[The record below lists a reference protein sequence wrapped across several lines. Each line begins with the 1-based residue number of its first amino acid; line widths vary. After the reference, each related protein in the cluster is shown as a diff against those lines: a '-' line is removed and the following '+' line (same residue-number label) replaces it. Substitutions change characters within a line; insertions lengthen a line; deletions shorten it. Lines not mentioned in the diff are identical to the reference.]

1 MFRTAHFFCVMLS
14 LLVAIPAFGQGRP
27 GLGVMDIT
35 PLNRDDRNLV
45 SAASV
50 ISQLVTHEL
59 AATEKFEI
67 VEEQRV
73 EDILRVQGFGLTGCT
88 SDSCVVEIGRL
99 LNASKMAVGTLG
111 RLGRKYVLTLRI
123 IDVELGVW
131 EGQGTQS
138 GIYELEELD
147 KLVKPLIDE
156 VVYGKVMPAREA
168 EEVPVIEQEKRP
180 TRERPDL
187 KSGKETRFLVSLYY
201 SPVYN
206 SNNSGLVDYE
216 WEKERVGFSVY
227 GLVQRFQG
235 EGRIWWGAGFAWH
248 YNGAKPT
255 DPSQGELNS
264 IGSFLFMALG
274 GPGDKPFQVDLKL
287 GGGLMRVDL
296 NLSREGATV
305 QSRPAF
311 MGAGT
316 VSLRLSRKLSA
327 SLGVQAH
334 GCQVWLDDF
343 GMEGGPSVTFF
354 SLQTGLVFRL

>member
-1 MFRTAHFFCVMLS
+1 MIRILKCFFVFIVVS
-14 LLVAIPAFGQGRP
+14 FQGVAYAQDRP

-35 PLNRDDRNLV
+35 PLNLNDETLV
-45 SAASV
+45 SAAKV
-50 ISQLVTHEL
+50 ISQLVSHEL
-59 AATEKFEI
+59 AATGVYEM
-67 VEEQRV
+67 VERERLQ
-73 EDILRVQGFGLTGCT
+73 DILREQGLGLTGCT
-88 SDSCVVEIGRL
+88 SDSCVIEIGRL
-99 LNASKMAVGTLG
+99 LNAPKMAVGSLG
-111 RLGRKYVLTLRI
+111 HLGRKHVLTLRI

-187 KSGKETRFLVSLYY
+187 KSGKETRFLVSLHY
-201 SPVYN
+201 S
-206 SNNSGLVDYE
+206 LVDLTHNDDLVDRQ
-216 WEKERVGFSVY
+216 WDVDNTGVTAS

-235 EGRIWWGAGFAWH
+235 EGRIWWGVGVVLQYNDARAG
-248 YNGAKPT
+248 GAGGT
-255 DPSQGELNS
+255 GLYTA
-264 IGSFLFMALG
+264 GSFLFAGTG
-274 GPGDKPFQVDLKL
+274 GPGDKALQVGLKV
-287 GGGLMRVDL
+287 GGGIMRLHL
-296 NLSREGATV
+296 NVRGVGETTQV
-305 QSRPAF
+305 RPAF